1 MPKRTD
7 IEKILIIGSGAIIIG
22 QACEFDY
29 SGTQACKALK
39 DEGYE
44 ITLVNS
50 NPATIMTDP
59 DFADQTYIEPI
70 TADTVELVIAKE
82 RPQALLPTLGG
93 QTALNVSVELAENG
107 VLDKYNVE
115 LIGAK
120 LPAIQ
125 KAEDRALFKEAMIK
139 IGLEV
144 PQSGIAHSV
153 QEAVDLVK
161 EIGFPAI
168 IRPAFTLGG
177 TGGGIAYNIEEYEK
191 MVAAGLALSPISE
204 LLIEESVI
212 GWKEFELEVMRDGA
226 DNVVIICS
234 IENVDPMGIHTGD
247 SITVAP
253 IQTLTDKEYQRMR
266 DAAIKIIREI
276 GVDTGGS
283 NIQFAV
289 DPKTGKQVVIEMNP
303 RVSRSSALASKA
315 TGFPIAKIAAKL
327 AVGYNLDEI
336 PNDITAETPACFE
349 PTIDYVVVKIPR
361 WAFEKFQGTD
371 ETLTTQMKSVG
382 EAMAIGGTF
391 KEALQKGL
399 RSLETGWSGL
409 DNHPLEELPLSELP
423 SKLSIPNVK
432 RIFYIKAALARGMSI
447 EEIHAYTHIDPFFLY
462 NLKEIVDFEQTLS
475 QPSTQ
480 QQIKQH
486 LQDAVLNHIPQNG
499 EPDGVATKKLLR
511 QAKQFGFS
519 DRQLSDIYEV
529 SESTIREGREGLGI
543 EATFKTV
550 DTCAAEF
557 EAETPYYYSTCS
569 SEDEVRP
576 SDKPKIMILGGGPN
590 RIGQGIEFDYCCV
603 HAALALKADGYETI
617 MVNSNPET
625 VSTDYDTSDRLYFEP
640 LTCEDVLN
648 IYHKEK
654 PFGVIVQFG
663 GQTPLNLAIALKEAG
678 VPIIGTSPEDIARSE
693 DRKLFKAVLDEIGLM
708 QPPNGTATSSEEAAP
723 IAAALGYPV
732 IVRPSY
738 VLGGR
743 AMQIVYDE
751 ELLQEYMHSAVQASP
766 EHPVLIDKYLEEAI
780 EVDVDAI
787 SDGEQTV
794 IGGIMEHIEEA
805 GIHSG
810 DSDCVLPPYTL
821 VDEQI
826 ETLKTF
832 TYALAKALRVRGLM
846 NVQYAIKNDEI
857 YVLEVNPRASRT
869 IPFVSKAIGVPLAK
883 LAARVMAGETLA
895 ALGFTR
901 EIEPTYFSVK
911 APVFPFNRFPGANT
925 RLGPEMKSTG
935 EVMGIDTDFS
945 RAFAKAQKACGY
957 TLPLGG
963 KVFISVKNKDKRA
976 IIFIAKKLTDM
987 GFELIATHGTAKV
1000 LLRNGMEAE
1009 LVFSIGK
1016 GRPTIHD
1023 YIKNHAVDLIINTP
1037 TGDLHRP
1044 NELLIREMAIT
1055 HDIPIFSTIP
1065 GAAAAVNAIDALQR
1079 GDITVTSLQ
1088 DHFQTL

>member
-7 IEKILIIGSGAIIIG
+7 IDKILIIGSGAIIIG

-39 DEGYE
+39 EEGYE

-93 QTALNVSVELAENG
+93 QTALNVSVELAESG

-153 QEAVDLVK
+153 QEALDLVK

-253 IQTLTDKEYQRMR
+253 IQTLTDKEYQLMR
-266 DAAIKIIREI
+266 DSAIKIIREI

-499 EPDGVATKKLLR
+499 EPDGVATKKLLQ
-511 QAKQFGFS
+511 QAKQLGFS
-519 DRQLSDIYEV
+519 DRQLSDIYDV
-529 SESTIREGREGLGI
+529 SEGTIREGREGLGI

-603 HAALALKADGYETI
+603 HAALALKAEGYETI

-787 SDGEQTV
+787 SDGEKTV

-895 ALGFTR
+895 ELGFTR

-911 APVFPFNRFPGANT
+911 APVFPFNRFPGSNT

-957 TLPLGG
+957 TLPLRG

-976 IIFIAKKLTDM
+976 IIFIAKKLIDM

-1088 DHFQTL
+1088 DHFRTL

>member
-1 MPKRTD
+1 M
-7 IEKILIIGSGAIIIG
+7 
-22 QACEFDY
+22 
-29 SGTQACKALK
+29 
-39 DEGYE
+39 
-44 ITLVNS
+44 V
-50 NPATIMTDP
+50 
-59 DFADQTYIEPI
+59 EP
-70 TADTVELVIAKE
+70 
-82 RPQALLPTLGG
+82 
-93 QTALNVSVELAENG
+93 
-107 VLDKYNVE
+107 
-115 LIGAK
+115 
-120 LPAIQ
+120 
-125 KAEDRALFKEAMIK
+125 
-139 IGLEV
+139 
-144 PQSGIAHSV
+144 
-153 QEAVDLVK
+153 
-161 EIGFPAI
+161 IGFPAI

-191 MVAAGLALSPISE
+191 MVTTGLALSPISE

-234 IENVDPMGIHTGD
+234 IENVDAMGVHTGD

-253 IQTLTDKEYQRMR
+253 IQTLTDKEYQLMR
-266 DAAIKIIREI
+266 DSAIKIIREI

-399 RSLETGWSGL
+399 RSLETGWHGL
-409 DNHPLEELPLSELP
+409 DNHPLDELPLSELP

-432 RIFYIKAALARGMSI
+432 RIFYIKSALARGMSI

-462 NLKEIVDFEQTLS
+462 NLKEIVDFE
-475 QPSTQ
+475 
-480 QQIKQH
+480 
-486 LQDAVLNHIPQNG
+486 AVLTAPPIRHSLEEWANG
-499 EPDGVATKKLLR
+499 RMEKSDPSNLPTLHASIHRLFH
-511 QAKQFGFS
+511 QAKQLGFS
-519 DRQLSDIYEV
+519 DRQLGDIYDV
-529 SESTIREGREGLGI
+529 SEETIRECRKVLGI

-576 SDKPKIMILGGGPN
+576 SDKPKVMILGGGPN

-603 HAALALKADGYETI
+603 HAAIALRTDGYETI

-640 LTCEDVLN
+640 LTREDVLN

-654 PFGVIVQFG
+654 PIGVIVQFG
-663 GQTPLNLAIALKEAG
+663 GQTPLNLAVALRDAG

-693 DRKLFKAVLDEIGLM
+693 DRRLFKAVLDEIGLM

-751 ELLQEYMHSAVQASP
+751 ELLHDYMNSAVQASP

-787 SDGEQTV
+787 SDGHLTV

-826 ETLKTF
+826 EQLKTF
-832 TYALAKALRVRGLM
+832 TYDLAKALRVRGLM

-883 LAARVMAGETLA
+883 LAARVMAGKTLA
-895 ALGFTR
+895 ELGFTR
-901 EIEPTYFSVK
+901 EIEPAYFSVK
-911 APVFPFNRFPGANT
+911 APVFPFNRFPGSNT

-935 EVMGIDTDFS
+935 EVMGIDTDVS

-957 TLPLGG
+957 TLPLSGT
-963 KVFISVKNKDKRA
+963 VFISVKNKDKRA

-987 GFELIATHGTAKV
+987 GFELIATHGTARV
-1000 LLRNGMEAE
+1000 LLRNGMEPE
-1009 LVFSIGK
+1009 LVYSIGK

-1044 NELLIREMAIT
+1044 NELLIREMAIA

-1079 GDITVTSLQ
+1079 GDITVTPLQ
-1088 DHFQTL
+1088 DYFQML

>member
-39 DEGYE
+39 EEGYE

-70 TADTVELVIAKE
+70 TADTVELVIDKE
-82 RPQALLPTLGG
+82 RPDALLPTLGG
-93 QTALNVSVELAENG
+93 QTALNVSVELAESG
-107 VLDKYNVE
+107 VLDKYGVE

-125 KAEDRALFKEAMIK
+125 KAEDRALFKAAMTK
-139 IGLEV
+139 IGLAV
-144 PQSGIAHSV
+144 PQSGIAHTV
-153 QEAVDLVK
+153 QEALTLV
-161 EIGFPAI
+161 EPIGFPAI

-191 MVAAGLALSPISE
+191 MVTTGLALSPISE

-234 IENVDPMGIHTGD
+234 IENVDAMGVHTGD

-253 IQTLTDKEYQRMR
+253 IQTLTDKEYQLMR
-266 DAAIKIIREI
+266 DSAIKIIREI

-399 RSLETGWSGL
+399 RSLETGWYGL
-409 DNHPLEELPLSELP
+409 DNHPLDELPLSELP

-432 RIFYIKAALARGMSI
+432 RIFYIKSALARGMSI

-462 NLKEIVDFEQTLS
+462 NLKEIVDFE
-475 QPSTQ
+475 
-480 QQIKQH
+480 
-486 LQDAVLNHIPQNG
+486 AVLTAPPIRHSMEEWTNG
-499 EPDGVATKKLLR
+499 RMEKSDPSNLPTLHASIHPLFH
-511 QAKQFGFS
+511 QAKQLGFS
-519 DRQLSDIYEV
+519 DRQLGDIYDV
-529 SESTIREGREGLGI
+529 SEETIRECRKALGI

-576 SDKPKIMILGGGPN
+576 SDKPKVMILGGGPN

-603 HAALALKADGYETI
+603 HAAIALRTDGYETI

-640 LTCEDVLN
+640 LTREDVLN

-654 PFGVIVQFG
+654 PIGVIVQFG
-663 GQTPLNLAIALKEAG
+663 GQTPLNLAVALRDAG

-693 DRKLFKAVLDEIGLM
+693 DRRLFKAVLDETGLM

-751 ELLQEYMHSAVQASP
+751 ELLHDYMNSAVQASP

-787 SDGEQTV
+787 SDGHLTV

-826 ETLKTF
+826 EQLKMF
-832 TYALAKALRVRGLM
+832 TYDLAKALRVRGLM

-883 LAARVMAGETLA
+883 LAARVMAGKTLA
-895 ALGFTR
+895 ELGFTH
-901 EIEPTYFSVK
+901 EIEPAYFSVK
-911 APVFPFNRFPGANT
+911 APVFPFNRFPGSNT

-935 EVMGIDTDFS
+935 EVMGIDTDVS

-957 TLPLGG
+957 TLPLSGT
-963 KVFISVKNKDKRA
+963 VFISVKNKDKRA

-987 GFELIATHGTAKV
+987 GFELIATHGTARV
-1000 LLRNGMEAE
+1000 LLRNGMEPE
-1009 LVFSIGK
+1009 LVYSIGK

-1044 NELLIREMAIT
+1044 NELLIREMAIA

-1079 GDITVTSLQ
+1079 GDITVTPLQ
-1088 DHFQTL
+1088 DYFQML

>member
-39 DEGYE
+39 EEGYQ
-44 ITLVNS
+44 IVLVNS

-59 DFADQTYIEPI
+59 DFADRTYVEPI
-70 TADTVELVIAKE
+70 TADTVELVIDEE
-82 RPQALLPTLGG
+82 RPHALLPTLGG
-93 QTALNVSVELAENG
+93 QTALNVSVELAESG
-107 VLDKYNVE
+107 VLEKYNVE

-125 KAEDRALFKEAMIK
+125 KAEDRALFKQAMQD

-144 PQSGIAHSV
+144 PKSGIAHTL
-153 QEAVDLVK
+153 QESIALID

-177 TGGGIAYNIEEYEK
+177 TGGGIAYNIEEYQK
-191 MVAAGLALSPISE
+191 MVSTGLSLSPINE

-234 IENVDPMGIHTGD
+234 IENLDPMGVHTGD

-253 IQTLTDKEYQRMR
+253 IQTLTDKEYQLMR
-266 DAAIKIIREI
+266 DSAIKIIREI

-382 EAMAIGGTF
+382 EAMSIGGTF

-399 RSLETGWSGL
+399 RSLETGWTGF
-409 DNHPLEELPLSELP
+409 DNHPLEEIPLSELS
-423 SKLSIPNVK
+423 SKLTIPNVE
-432 RIFYIKAALARGMSI
+432 RIFYIKSALKRGMSI
-447 EEIHAYTHIDPFFLY
+447 DDIYSYTYIDPFFLY
-462 NLKEIVDFEQTLS
+462 NLKEIVDFEKNLDISHTRPL
-475 QPSTQ
+475 
-480 QQIKQH
+480 IENG
-486 LQDAVLNHIPQNG
+486 NHADTEFVSLI
-499 EPDGVATKKLLR
+499 R
-511 QAKQFGFS
+511 QAKQLGFS
-519 DRQLSDIYEV
+519 DRQLSDIYDV
-529 SESTIREGREGLGI
+529 SETKVRETRKQLGI
-543 EATFKTV
+543 ETTYKTV

-569 SEDEVRP
+569 NEDEVRP
-576 SDKPKIMILGGGPN
+576 TDKEKIMILGGGPN

-603 HAALALKADGYETI
+603 HAAMALKTDGYETI

-648 IYHKEK
+648 IYEKEK
-654 PFGVIVQFG
+654 PIGVIVQFG
-663 GQTPLNLAIALKEAG
+663 GQTPLNLAMVLKEAG

-693 DRKLFKAVLDEIGLM
+693 NRQLFKEVLDEIGLM
-708 QPPNGTATSSEEAAP
+708 QPPNSTATSSEEAIP
-723 IAAALGYPV
+723 IASSLGYPV
-732 IVRPSY
+732 IVRPSF

-751 ELLQEYMHSAVQASP
+751 KPLQEYMDTAVKASP

-787 SDGEQTV
+787 SDGHLTV

-805 GIHSG
+805 GVHSG

-821 VDEQI
+821 VDDQI
-826 ETLKTF
+826 DQLKEY
-832 TYALAKALRVRGLM
+832 TYALAKALNVRGLM
-846 NVQYAIKNDEI
+846 NVQYAIKNEEI

-869 IPFVSKAIGVPLAK
+869 VPFVSKAIGVPLAK
-883 LAARVMAGETLA
+883 LAARVMAGKTLDS
-895 ALGFTR
+895 LGFTA

-911 APVFPFNRFPGANT
+911 APVFPFNRFPGANS

-935 EVMGIDTDFS
+935 EVMGIDSNVS

-957 TLPLGG
+957 SLPLKGNA
-963 KVFISVKNKDKRA
+963 FISVRNKDKRSV
-976 IIFIAKKLTDM
+976 IFIAKKLTDM
-987 GFELIATHGTAKV
+987 GFKLIATHGTAKV
-1000 LLRNGMEAE
+1000 LLRNGMDVQ
-1009 LVFSIGK
+1009 LVYSIGK

-1037 TGDLHRP
+1037 TGDIHRT
-1044 NELLIREMAIT
+1044 NELLIRQMAIE

-1065 GAAAAVNAIDALQR
+1065 GAAAAVNAIDALRR
-1079 GDITVTSLQ
+1079 GEISVTPLQ
-1088 DHFQTL
+1088 DYHK